1 MIDDKVAIS
10 WAVWTI
16 TAINGSDELIHGKIM
31 NPWIW
36 IEGKAWTHEYEYD
49 QNYEPVNLKSDK
61 SMNSWIS
68 FVKNPWTREYEY

>member
-36 IEGKAWTHEYEYD
+36 IEGKAWTHEYECG
-49 QNYEPVNLKSDK
+49 
-61 SMNSWIS
+61 
-68 FVKNPWTREYEY
+68 